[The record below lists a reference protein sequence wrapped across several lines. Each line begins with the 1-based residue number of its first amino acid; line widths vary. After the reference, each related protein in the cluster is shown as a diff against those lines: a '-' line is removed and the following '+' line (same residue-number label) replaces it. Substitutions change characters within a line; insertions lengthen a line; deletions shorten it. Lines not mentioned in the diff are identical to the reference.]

1 MESTDETRG
10 FHAGHVFSSHTARI
24 VWHTD
29 ASERK
34 RLEQTDAP
42 CLSKAVAQPTPK
54 SIHILCLVLVQLF
67 LVATIEP
74 KWSSRTL
81 AELRITFKFGAAL
94 CML

>member
-1 MESTDETRG
+1 MESTDDTRG

-74 KWSSRTL
+74 KW
-81 AELRITFKFGAAL
+81 
-94 CML
+94 